1 MGLDS
6 ETNTQFIIITELHSS
21 WMLVKSLISLTSQ
34 TRSGEERV
42 WIWIARLILNS
53 LLLLNFILH
62 GCL

>member
-42 WIWIARLILNS
+42 WVWIARLILNS
-53 LLLLNFILH
+53 LL
-62 GCL
+62 